1 MSVQFQIDRLNAIKQ
16 RIRTNLV
23 AQGITVPEDTM
34 LDAMAEQILAVA
46 GISPT
51 VTLTEFSNSAGS
63 GVNINVNNGDG
74 TGDTLPIYNGK
85 NGTSVTVSSVS
96 ESFEDGGSNVV
107 NFSDGNKLTV
117 KNGKAGSPGDPGYS
131 PVRGE
136 DYWTEA
142 DQADIV
148 QQVLLA
154 LGGNP
159 IFGVVDEDN
168 NIIVSGNLPDGTYSV
183 KYELEDG
190 STVNIG
196 NLVLDSNVYYSVT
209 SNLTNCS
216 SNNTATQAIGGQS
229 YSATITAKSGYELKT
244 LTVTMGGNPVTV
256 SGGVIDIDVVDGDIV
271 ITAVAE
277 AVQAAEPTNFA
288 DPSSNDWANKTRISN
303 SSSTG
308 ISPADYDHMHVTNYI
323 PVQAGD
329 IITLGN
335 CATYSST
342 IPNAR
347 FAAYSGTSHS
357 TRLYNDAYKTA
368 NNYMTWTAD
377 NKFTVMGSDV
387 KYVRFTIFNVTD
399 VNAVT
404 INIQRNGAYL

>member
-1 MSVQFQIDRLNAIKQ
+1 MSTEYKDEVARLNAIKN

-34 LDAMAEQILAVA
+34 LDAMAEQILSVA
-46 GISPT
+46 GISPK
-51 VTLTEFSNSAGS
+51 VTLAEFSNSAGS

-74 TGDTLPIYNGK
+74 TGNALPIYNGK

-117 KNGKAGSPGDPGYS
+117 KNGKAGSPGYS
-131 PVRGE
+131 PVRGT

-159 IFGVVDEDN
+159 IFGVVDEKN
-168 NIIVSGNLPDGTYSV
+168 NIIVSGDLADGSYTV
-183 KYELEDG
+183 KYELSDG

-196 NLVLDSNVYYSVT
+196 NLVLDSNVYYNVT
-209 SNLTNCS
+209 NNLTNCVTS
-216 SNNTATQAIGGQS
+216 NTATQAIGGQS
-229 YSATITAKSGYELKT
+229 YAATITAKSGYELKSM
-244 LTVTMGGNPVTV
+244 TVTMGGNPVTV

-277 AVQAAEPTNFA
+277 EIQTGPTYT
-288 DPSSNDWANKTRISN
+288 NKFVLGGDGYILNGRC
-303 SSSTG
+303 SSTG
-308 ISPADYDHMHVTNYI
+308 ADRTDANGCFVSNYIKISNGDTVYVNIPVGTQYSGFKLSNGNTDAAMIPSDTTKIKDYSVTN
-323 PVQAGD
+323 G
-329 IITLGN
+329 IT
-335 CATYSST
+335 
-342 IPNAR
+342 
-347 FAAYSGTSHS
+347 
-357 TRLYNDAYKTA
+357 
-368 NNYMTWTAD
+368 
-377 NKFTVMGSDV
+377 
-387 KYVRFTIFNVTD
+387 RFTINIANVEYIRIQLVLNNSNSAITNDD
-399 VNAVT
+399 VENAGVIIT
-404 INIQRNGAYL
+404 VNEPIV